1 MVAEGYGEGQR
12 VGRKWEVT
20 PIGHIRGFFFGNEDV
35 LKLIMAIVRHTFEY
49 TKNHSIVYFN
59 WVKCMASES

>member
-1 MVAEGYGEGQR
+1 MR
-12 VGRKWEVT
+12 FLFW
-20 PIGHIRGFFFGNEDV
+20 GNEDV
-35 LKLIMAIVRHTFEY
+35 LKLIMAIVGHTFEY

>member
-1 MVAEGYGEGQR
+1 MGSDSYWAHTR
-12 VGRKWEVT
+12 FLFW
-20 PIGHIRGFFFGNEDV
+20 GNEDV